1 MTDAQAGPDQRVRCE
16 VDDLDEG
23 YQMVT
28 NLVGLTPDAITP
40 DLPVQ
45 VEFHHAGGGLH
56 LPYFRP
62 RAGRAA

>member
-1 MTDAQAGPDQRVRCE
+1 
-16 VDDLDEG
+16 
-23 YQMVT
+23 MVT